1 MRFSKPAW
9 LLIFAFLGL
18 AASTMSTFVHYQ
30 LLQDPGFSSFCDVN
44 AAVNCTRAY
53 LSEYGSF
60 LGVPVALGG
69 VLFFALVT
77 MLAWPAW
84 RTPDAVQRQRF
95 VDYIYVL
102 SILALAF
109 VLYLAWASF
118 VKLGTVC
125 VVCLTTYVAVAGL
138 FTVSGSG
145 GGVTLSGLAA
155 SLRKDLQ
162 AVLRPPAL
170 TRAALFAACAI
181 ALLLLFPRHPV
192 QATQA
197 ARSYPPAT
205 EQERAQLSQWW
216 EIQPRVDVPIPLD
229 GAKVL
234 VVKFNDYQCP
244 PCRASYY
251 AYASILE
258 KFVKSGDV
266 KFVLKNFPLET
277 ECNTAIKGDL
287 HFSACEAAAA
297 VVMAGPKGT
306 SAALEAWLFANQGP
320 PALSRAQI
328 GAAARDVGGV
338 TDYEAQYTKALDAV
352 RPDTAFGGTL
362 GVHSTPTFFI
372 NGRRLDQ
379 VIQPQ
384 FFEALIEFELKRVST
399 TPPAR

>member
-1 MRFSKPAW
+1 MRLSKGAW
-9 LLIFAFLGL
+9 LLVFALLGL
-18 AASTMSTFVHYQ
+18 GASSTSSFVHYR
-30 LLQDPGFSSFCDVN
+30 LLQDPGFSSFCDLN

-53 LSEYGSF
+53 LSDYGSF
-60 LGVPVALGG
+60 LGIPVALGG
-69 VLFFALVT
+69 VVFFALIT
-77 MLAWPAW
+77 LLAWPAW
-84 RTPDAVQRQRF
+84 RSPTPEQRQRL

-125 VVCLTTYVAVAGL
+125 VLCLATYTAVAGL
-138 FTVSGSG
+138 FAVSGSG
-145 GGVTLSGLAA
+145 GGVTLAGIAA
-155 SLRKDLQ
+155 SLRRDLQ
-162 AVLRPPAL
+162 AVLKPPVL
-170 TRAALFAACAI
+170 TRVVLFVAFASALMV
-181 ALLLLFPRHPV
+181 LFPKHPV

-197 ARSYPPAT
+197 AQTYPPAT
-205 EQERAQLSQWW
+205 DQERAQLAQWW

-251 AYASILE
+251 GYTAILE

-266 KFVLKNFPLET
+266 KFVLKHFPLET
-277 ECNTAIKGDL
+277 ECNTVLKGDL
-287 HFSACEAAAA
+287 HYSACEAAAA

-320 PALSRAQI
+320 PALTRAQI
-328 GAAARDVGGV
+328 GAAARDIGGV
-338 TDYEAQYTKALDAV
+338 ADYETQYAKALDAV

-384 FFEALIEFELKRVST
+384 FFEALIEFELKRVLGRGSG
-399 TPPAR
+399 